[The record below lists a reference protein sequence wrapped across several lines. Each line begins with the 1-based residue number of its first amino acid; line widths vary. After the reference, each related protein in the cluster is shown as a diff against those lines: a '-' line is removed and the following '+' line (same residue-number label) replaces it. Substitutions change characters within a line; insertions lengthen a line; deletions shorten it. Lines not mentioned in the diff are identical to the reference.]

1 MLCHAMLCSVLC
13 YALCYAML
21 RYVLLCN
28 RHLYLYLIIFFSL
41 LFSCSLISVSSIS
54 FISISFVLLV
64 DQSHYSMP
72 TFFTIP
78 LYCFYINSVFFY
90 HFLILVLYFF
100 SHLYLCMFLFL
111 LLIFFLSM
119 SFCPS
124 LLPASSHVVL
134 SLHPH
139 LDGQSKHVL
148 QVKVRL
154 ENGPMQRVKAISS
167 LSIWWTPP
175 VSCDEVLFPAENTR
189 YDVVEKK
196 QPWHTATDRRARDF
210 ICVIIS
216 SWCDVMWCD
225 VMWRDVMSCVVTWCH
240 VMSCDVMWRDVT
252 WCDEMWRDVMSCDE
266 MWCDV
271 TWCDVMSCHVMRC
284 DVMSCDVMSC
294 HVM

>member
-124 LLPASSHVVL
+124 LLPTSSHVVL

-167 LSIWWTPP
+167 LSI
-175 VSCDEVLFPAENTR
+175 
-189 YDVVEKK
+189 
-196 QPWHTATDRRARDF
+196 
-210 ICVIIS
+210 
-216 SWCDVMWCD
+216 
-225 VMWRDVMSCVVTWCH
+225 
-240 VMSCDVMWRDVT
+240 
-252 WCDEMWRDVMSCDE
+252 
-266 MWCDV
+266 
-271 TWCDVMSCHVMRC
+271 
-284 DVMSCDVMSC
+284 
-294 HVM
+294 